1 MPNSEERATPQ
12 DSSALAPTPAAP
24 LAAHAPPMPP
34 SAPRRYAL
42 KSSTPARSLVDYDSL
57 NAEQRA
63 VALAPEG
70 TTLVI
75 AGAGSGKTRTLTYR
89 VARLLETG
97 TPPERILLLTF
108 TNRAAREMMA
118 RVESLCKIDL
128 RKLVGGTFHHVA
140 HLLLRDH
147 ASSLGY
153 RDRFSLL
160 DREDSKELMSAATA
174 DLGLGVGTRRF
185 PRADVLIDIWSS
197 AVNTQRPIAE
207 VLAASHPQFLAIEE
221 KVLAVC
227 RRYAE
232 RKAQMNAMD
241 FDDLLL
247 NWQRLLL
254 ELPEVAKSIRA
265 RFSAVLVDEYQD
277 TNHLQGRIVDEL
289 ARDHRNLLVVG
300 DDAQSI
306 YGFRGARFEN
316 ILQFPERWPEC
327 LQLQLSTNYR
337 STPPILALANASI
350 RNNRR
355 QFPKELRA
363 HREGGLLPALV
374 PLRDVQ
380 QQAEFVA
387 QRLLEL
393 REEGIALKEMAIL
406 YRAHHHS
413 MELQMELLRRGI
425 PFQVRSGVRFFE
437 QAHIKD
443 VLAFLRF
450 VANPRDELSFKRIV
464 KLVPGIGAASADAL
478 WARLDESARRGESA
492 HLNLGDTQLDE
503 SIPTKARA
511 GFRRFREAL
520 AQLSLPSLRESP
532 SEMISFVLE
541 EAGYRE
547 ALKLRFANADARADD
562 VRQLADYAL
571 QAESLEQFLA
581 DLTLLD
587 SLESE
592 DVIEGADADEKVT
605 LSSVHQAK
613 GLEWRAVF
621 LVWLADGRFPS
632 SVALRGDARAGDG
645 EEEERRLFYVA
656 ATRARDELYLCYPML
671 HEERDRARI
680 LMKPSRF
687 LDELPSLPV
696 PPYEKWSIEPE
707 PLPRLPPPR

>member
-1 MPNSEERATPQ
+1 MPNSEEH
-12 DSSALAPTPAAP
+12 ALAVPP
-24 LAAHAPPMPP
+24 LP
-34 SAPRRYAL
+34 APRRYAL
-42 KSSTPARSLVDYDSL
+42 KTSTLPPKGLVDYDAL
-57 NAEQRA
+57 NDEQRA

-70 TTLVI
+70 PTLVI
-75 AGAGSGKTRTLTYR
+75 AGAGSGKTRALTYR

-118 RVESLCKIDL
+118 RVEALCRVDL
-128 RKLVGGTFHHVA
+128 RKLLGGTFHHVA
-140 HLLLRDH
+140 HQLLRDH
-147 ASSLGY
+147 ANSLGY
-153 RDRFSLL
+153 RDRFALL

-174 DLGLGVGTRRF
+174 DLGLGVGARRF
-185 PRADVLIDIWSS
+185 PKADVLIDIWSS

-207 VLAASHPQFLAIEE
+207 VLAQSRPQFLALEE
-221 KVLAVC
+221 GILSVC

-232 RKAQMNAMD
+232 RKSEMNAMD

-254 ELPEVAKSIRA
+254 ELPEVARVLRA

-277 TNHLQGRIVDEL
+277 TNALQGRIVDEL
-289 ARDHRNLLVVG
+289 ARDHKNLLVVG

-306 YGFRGARFEN
+306 FGFRGARFEN
-316 ILQFPERWPEC
+316 ILEFPKRWPSCAEH
-327 LQLQLSTNYR
+327 QLSVNYR
-337 STPPILALANASI
+337 STPQILSLANASI

-355 QFPKELRA
+355 QFPKVLRA
-363 HREGGLLPALV
+363 HRETGVMPALV

-425 PFQVRSGVRFFE
+425 PFLVRSGVRFFE

-443 VLAFLRF
+443 VLAYLRF
-450 VANPRDELSFKRIV
+450 IANPHDELSFKRMV
-464 KLVPGIGAASADAL
+464 KLSPGIGAASADAL
-478 WARLDESARRGESA
+478 WSQLSATSRRGESA
-492 HLNLGDTQLDE
+492 LSQLAHARLDE
-503 SIPTKARA
+503 LIPAKARA
-511 GFRRFREAL
+511 GFRKLREAL
-520 AQLSLPSLRESP
+520 CQLALPSMRSSP

-547 ALKLRFANADARADD
+547 ALKIRFANADARADD

-592 DVIEGADADEKVT
+592 DVIEGSDADEKVT

-632 SVALRGDARAGDG
+632 APALRDPEG

-687 LDELPSLPV
+687 LEELLAQPA

-707 PLPRLPPPR
+707 PLARLPPPAA

>member
-1 MPNSEERATPQ
+1 MSNLEEIA
-12 DSSALAPTPAAP
+12 SSPIAPIPAGP
-24 LAAHAPPMPP
+24 L
-34 SAPRRYAL
+34 APRRYAL
-42 KSSTPARSLVDYDSL
+42 KTSALPVKGLVDYDTL
-57 NAEQRA
+57 NDEQRD

-70 TTLVI
+70 PTLVI
-75 AGAGSGKTRTLTYR
+75 AGAGSGKTRALTYR

-108 TNRAAREMMA
+108 TNRASREMMS
-118 RVESLCKIDL
+118 RVESLCRVDL
-128 RKLVGGTFHHVA
+128 RKLLGGTFHHVA
-140 HLLLRDH
+140 HSILRDH

-153 RDRFSLL
+153 RDRFALL

-185 PRADVLIDIWSS
+185 PRADVLVDVWSR
-197 AVNTQRPIAE
+197 AVNTQKPIAE
-207 VLAASHPQFLAIEE
+207 VLAESHPQFLAIEE
-221 KVLAVC
+221 PILSVC

-232 RKAQMNAMD
+232 RKSEMNAMD

-254 ELPEVAKSIRA
+254 EVPEVARLLRA

-289 ARDHRNLLVVG
+289 SRDHRNILVVG

-306 YGFRGARFEN
+306 FGFRGARFEN
-316 ILQFPERWPEC
+316 ILEFPDRWPGC
-327 LQLQLSTNYR
+327 QTRKLSVNYR
-337 STPPILALANASI
+337 STPQIVALANHSI
-350 RNNRR
+350 RNNRK

-363 HREGGLLPALV
+363 NRDTGVMPALV

-387 QRLLEL
+387 QRILEL
-393 REEGIALKEMAIL
+393 REEGIALKDMAVL

-425 PFQVRSGVRFFE
+425 PFLVRSGVRFFE

-450 VANPRDELSFKRIV
+450 IANPRDELSFKRIV
-464 KLVPGIGAASADAL
+464 KLSPGIGAASADAL
-478 WARLDESARRGESA
+478 WARLSEAARRGENA
-492 HLNLGDTQLDE
+492 HAVLGNDRLDE
-503 SIPTKARA
+503 LLPAKARP
-511 GFRRFREAL
+511 GFRTLRKGLSQL
-520 AQLSLPSLRESP
+520 ALPSMKESP

-547 ALKLRFANADARADD
+547 ALKVRFANADARADD

-587 SLESE
+587 TLESE
-592 DVIEGADADEKVT
+592 DVIEGADADEKVA
-605 LSSVHQAK
+605 LSSIHQAK

-621 LVWLADGRFPS
+621 MVWLADGRFPS
-632 SVALRGDARAGDG
+632 APALRDPDG
-645 EEEERRLFYVA
+645 EEEERRLFYVG
-656 ATRARDELYLCYPML
+656 ATRARDELYLCYPMM

-687 LDELPSLPV
+687 LDELPAQPGC
-696 PPYEKWSIEPE
+696 PYEKWSIEPE
-707 PLPRLPPPR
+707 PVAAAPRLPSGF